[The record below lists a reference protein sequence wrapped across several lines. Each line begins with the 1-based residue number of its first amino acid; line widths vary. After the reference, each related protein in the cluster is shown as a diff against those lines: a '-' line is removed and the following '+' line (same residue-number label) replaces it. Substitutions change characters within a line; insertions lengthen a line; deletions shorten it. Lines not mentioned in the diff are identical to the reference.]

1 MSRFKKVN
9 ETENIPSFIEKRFV
23 GSQVNIEEDPYAELK
38 ANSAENQFKIS
49 KETIGLKKEAS
60 IFEKSWEKISGA
72 SMYQDYRGESIADRI
87 LSQELGAIKRA
98 DYGTDEGTNARTT
111 TSGLKAFSA
120 DEYMDCMLRGSAN
133 IFNPDM
139 IAISEEFLNSQS
151 SNSEQ
156 SVVELQRRREAQ
168 ASKHQSWEE
177 KQMKNLRKSQ
187 VVNSRAHNIL
197 RTSNDL
203 EHTSQFGMVDPE
215 VLDAREAQRVAMQN
229 KNRETRLAIKKNIAD
244 EFETKAQNRAQT
256 VADIYRNIDLN
267 LDSD

>member
-151 SNSEQ
+151 SSSEQ
-156 SVVELQRRREAQ
+156 SVVELQRRREAK

-177 KQMKNLRKSQ
+177 KQINNLRKSQ
-187 VVNSRAHNIL
+187 VVNNRAHNIL

-229 KNRETRLAIKKNIAD
+229 KNREAILAIKKNIAD

-256 VADIYRNIDLN
+256 VADIYRNIDLDFN
-267 LDSD
+267 TD

>member
-23 GSQVNIEEDPYAELK
+23 GSQVNIDEDPYAELK

-111 TSGLKAFSA
+111 TSGLKAYSA

-156 SVVELQRRREAQ
+156 SLVETQRRREAK
-168 ASKHQSWEE
+168 ASRHQSWEE
-177 KQMKNLRKSQ
+177 KQINNLRKSQ
-187 VVNSRAHNIL
+187 IVNNRAHNIL

-229 KNRETRLAIKKNIAD
+229 KNREARLAIKKNIAE

-256 VADIYRNIDLN
+256 VADIYRNIDL
-267 LDSD
+267 DFDID

>member
-23 GSQVNIEEDPYAELK
+23 GSQVNIDEDPYAELK

-156 SVVELQRRREAQ
+156 SLVETQRRREAK
-168 ASKHQSWEE
+168 ASRHQSWEE
-177 KQMKNLRKSQ
+177 KQINNLRKSQ
-187 VVNSRAHNIL
+187 IVNNRAHNIL

-229 KNRETRLAIKKNIAD
+229 KNREARLAIKKNIAE

-256 VADIYRNIDLN
+256 VADIYRNIDL
-267 LDSD
+267 DFDID

>member
-23 GSQVNIEEDPYAELK
+23 GSQVNIEEDPYAELRQ
-38 ANSAENQFKIS
+38 NSAENQFKIS

-60 IFEKSWEKISGA
+60 NFEKSWEKISGA
-72 SMYQDYRGESIADRI
+72 SMYQDHRTESIADRI

-156 SVVELQRRREAQ
+156 SLVETQRRREAK
-168 ASKHQSWEE
+168 ASRHQSWEE
-177 KQMKNLRKSQ
+177 KQINNLRKSQ
-187 VVNSRAHNIL
+187 IVNNRAHNIL

-229 KNRETRLAIKKNIAD
+229 KNREARLAIKKNIAE

-256 VADIYRNIDLN
+256 VADIYRNIDL
-267 LDSD
+267 DFDID

>member
-23 GSQVNIEEDPYAELK
+23 GSQVNIEEDPYAELR

-111 TSGLKAFSA
+111 TSGLKAYSA

-139 IAISEEFLNSQS
+139 IAISEEFLNSQTTQ
-151 SNSEQ
+151 SEQ
-156 SVVELQRRREAQ
+156 SAVEQQRRREAK
-168 ASKHQSWEE
+168 ASRHQSWEE
-177 KQMKNLRKSQ
+177 KQLNNLRKSQ

-197 RTSNDL
+197 RTSNDV

-229 KNRETRLAIKKNIAD
+229 KAREARLAIKKNITED
-244 EFETKAQNRAQT
+244 FETKSQNRAQT
-256 VADIYRNIDLN
+256 VSDIYRNIDIN
-267 LDSD
+267 FDID

>member
-23 GSQVNIEEDPYAELK
+23 GSQVNIDEDPYAELRK
-38 ANSAENQFKIS
+38 NSADNQFKIS

-60 IFEKSWEKISGA
+60 NFEKSWEKISGA

-87 LSQELGAIKRA
+87 LSQELSAIKRA

-111 TSGLKAFSA
+111 TSGLKAYSA
-120 DEYMDCMLRGSAN
+120 DEYMDCMLRGSAT
-133 IFNPDM
+133 IFSPDM

-156 SVVELQRRREAQ
+156 SVVEIQKRREAQ
-168 ASKHQSWEE
+168 ASRHQSWEE
-177 KQMKNLRKSQ
+177 KQMNNLRKSQ
-187 VVNSRAHNIL
+187 VVNNRAHNIL

-203 EHTSQFGMVDPE
+203 EHTSHFGMIDPE
-215 VLDAREAQRVAMQN
+215 ALDAREAQRVAMQN
-229 KNRETRLAIKKNIAD
+229 KSRESRLAIKKNIAD
-244 EFETKAQNRAQT
+244 DFETKSQNRAQT
-256 VADIYRNIDLN
+256 VSDIYKNIDL
-267 LDSD
+267 DFDID

>member
-72 SMYQDYRGESIADRI
+72 SVYQDYRGESIADRI

-111 TSGLKAFSA
+111 TSGLKAYSA

-168 ASKHQSWEE
+168 ASKHQNWEE
-177 KQMKNLRKSQ
+177 KQMNNLRKSQ

-229 KNRETRLAIKKNIAD
+229 KNRESRLAIKKNIAE

-267 LDSD
+267 LDLD